1 MMQIAN
7 PLFIPGPTNIPE
19 RVRLAMARSAW
30 DHRGPRFAELI
41 RPLRERLAAVLG
53 SREATVA
60 FFTGSGTA
68 GWEVALTNLLCSGDR
83 VLATR
88 HGMFS
93 QRWIDLARRLGL
105 EVEVIDAPWGEG
117 IPADSLTEV
126 LRADR
131 QQRIRAV
138 LAVHNETATGVISD
152 IGAVR
157 RALDAAGHP
166 ALLMVDGV
174 SSIASLPF
182 HMDDWGVDVAVAG
195 SQKGFMLP
203 TGLAIVAVSPRAR
216 AATAEHPGP
225 RGYLDL
231 SAMLEALEAG
241 SYPYTPAVG
250 LLEALNESLAM
261 LHEEG
266 LEVVYARHARI
277 AAGVRAAVDAWGLEL
292 CARRPSL
299 ASDTVTTIRVPEGFS
314 ADAVVQLAQT
324 RYGVSFGIGLGQ
336 LADRVFRIGHLGQ
349 MSETMALAGIATAE
363 MTLLDLGFPI
373 TAGSGVAA
381 AQDQYRQT
389 ERVMPRQQAGGA

>member
-1 MMQIAN
+1 MPMAN

-19 RVRLAMARSAW
+19 RLRLTMARSAW
-30 DHRGPRFAELI
+30 DHRGPRFAQLI
-41 RPLRERLAAVLG
+41 SPLRERLRSVFG
-53 SREATVA
+53 SRQAEMA

-68 GWEVALTNLLCSGDR
+68 GWEVALTNVLSPGDQ

-93 QRWIDLARRLGL
+93 QRWIALARRLGL
-105 EVEVIDAPWGEG
+105 EVQVIDAPWGEG
-117 IPADSLTEV
+117 IPADRLAEV
-126 LRADR
+126 LRGDR

-138 LAVHNETATGVISD
+138 LAVHNETATGVTSD
-152 IGAVR
+152 IAAVR
-157 RALDAAGHP
+157 RALDAASHP
-166 ALLMVDGV
+166 GLLMVDGV

-182 HMDDWGVDVAVAG
+182 RMDDWGVDVAVAG

-216 AATAEHPGP
+216 AAAADQTGP

-250 LLEALNESLAM
+250 LLDALDESLAM

-266 LEVVYARHARI
+266 LEAVYARHAHI
-277 AAGVRAAVDAWGLEL
+277 AAGVRAAVGAWGLEL
-292 CARRPSL
+292 CARRPAL
-299 ASDTVTTIRVPEGFS
+299 ASDTVTAIRVPEGFS
-314 ADAVVQLAQT
+314 ADAVVQRAQT

-349 MSETMALAGIATAE
+349 MSEAMALAGIATAE
-363 MTLLDLGFPI
+363 MALLDLGFPI

-381 AQDQYRQT
+381 AQSQYRQT
-389 ERVMPRQQAGGA
+389 ESIMLRQQAGGA